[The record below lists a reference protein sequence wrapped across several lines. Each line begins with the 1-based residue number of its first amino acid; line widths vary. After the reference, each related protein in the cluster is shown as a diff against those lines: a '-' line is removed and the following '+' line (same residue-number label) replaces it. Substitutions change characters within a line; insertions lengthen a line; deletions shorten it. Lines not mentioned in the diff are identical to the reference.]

1 MDFTLKT
8 YQKLLK
14 NFLAKKYQ
22 FLPFAL
28 FLEQQQNN
36 STTQQ
41 INKSTNQQQIILRHD
56 VDRLPQNALQTAKI
70 EYELG
75 IKGTYYFR
83 IVPESYNPKIM
94 EQIAALGHEIGYHYE
109 DLDMIL
115 KKNKS
120 LKMKLFKEKSR
131 DANLELL
138 ISQLIDIAYESFLKN
153 LEILRQNFNIKTICM
168 HGSPLSPLDNKL
180 IWTKYDYKKLG
191 ILGEPYF
198 DIDWHRFEYYTDTGR
213 RWNSNRSNIRD
224 KVQSK
229 NNINVKS
236 TKELIRN
243 IELLSNK
250 LMINVHPERW
260 NNNFLKWF
268 ECYLNQ
274 NLKNIFKVIYR
285 NINLVVPIN
294 KNYI

>member
-28 FLEQQQNN
+28 FLEQQQSN
-36 STTQQ
+36 
-41 INKSTNQQQIILRHD
+41 STNQQLNRSTNQRQIILRHD

-115 KKNKS
+115 KKNNS

-131 DANLELL
+131 DANSELL

-236 TKELIRN
+236 TK
-243 IELLSNK
+243 
-250 LMINVHPERW
+250 
-260 NNNFLKWF
+260 
-268 ECYLNQ
+268 
-274 NLKNIFKVIYR
+274 
-285 NINLVVPIN
+285 
-294 KNYI
+294 

>member
-1 MDFTLKT
+1 
-8 YQKLLK
+8 
-14 NFLAKKYQ
+14 
-22 FLPFAL
+22 
-28 FLEQQQNN
+28 
-36 STTQQ
+36 
-41 INKSTNQQQIILRHD
+41 
-56 VDRLPQNALQTAKI
+56 
-70 EYELG
+70 
-75 IKGTYYFR
+75 
-83 IVPESYNPKIM
+83 M

-274 NLKNIFKVIYR
+274 NLKNIIKVIYR

>member
-8 YQKLLK
+8 YQKLLE

-28 FLEQQQNN
+28 YIEQQLNN
-36 STTQQ
+36 ST
-41 INKSTNQQQIILRHD
+41 NQKQIILRHD

-83 IVPESYNPKIM
+83 IVPQSYNIKIM
-94 EQIAALGHEIGYHYE
+94 QQIANLGHEIGYHYE
-109 DLDMIL
+109 DLDLIL

-120 LKMKLFKEKSR
+120 LKMKLFMGKYEASKSKI
-131 DANLELL
+131 L
-138 ISQLIDIAYESFLKN
+138 ISQLIDMAYESFCKN

-191 ILGEPYF
+191 IIGEPYL
-198 DIDWHRFEYYTDTGR
+198 DTDWSNFEYYTDTGR
-213 RWNSNRSNIRD
+213 RWNSNMSNVRD

-229 NNINVKS
+229 NYVNVKS
-236 TKELIRN
+236 TKELIKN
-243 IELLSNK
+243 IGLLSDK
-250 LMINVHPERW
+250 LMINIHPERW
-260 NNNFLKWF
+260 NDNYLKWVENFLG
-268 ECYLNQ
+268 Q
-274 NLKNIFKVIYR
+274 NLR
-285 NINLVVPIN
+285 NIIKIFFKHYNVIFYN
-294 KNYI
+294 K

>member
-1 MDFTLKT
+1 M
-8 YQKLLK
+8 
-14 NFLAKKYQ
+14 
-22 FLPFAL
+22 L
-28 FLEQQQNN
+28 FFWNN
-36 STTQQ
+36 NKTTQQ

-115 KKNKS
+115 KKNNS

-131 DANLELL
+131 DANSELL

-250 LMINVHPERW
+250 LMINIHPER
-260 NNNFLKWF
+260 
-268 ECYLNQ
+268 
-274 NLKNIFKVIYR
+274 
-285 NINLVVPIN
+285 
-294 KNYI
+294 

>member
-1 MDFTLKT
+1 
-8 YQKLLK
+8 
-14 NFLAKKYQ
+14 
-22 FLPFAL
+22 
-28 FLEQQQNN
+28 
-36 STTQQ
+36 
-41 INKSTNQQQIILRHD
+41 
-56 VDRLPQNALQTAKI
+56 
-70 EYELG
+70 
-75 IKGTYYFR
+75 
-83 IVPESYNPKIM
+83 M

-131 DANLELL
+131 DANSELL

-153 LEILRQNFNIKTICM
+153 LEILRQNFDIKTICM

-285 NINLVVPIN
+285 NINLVVPTN

>member
-115 KKNKS
+115 KKDKS

-131 DANLELL
+131 DANSELL

-250 LMINVHPERW
+250 LMINIHPERW

-268 ECYLNQ
+268 ESYLNQ

>member
-22 FLPFAL
+22 FLSFAL

-131 DANLELL
+131 DANSELL

-250 LMINVHPERW
+250 LMINIHPERW

-268 ECYLNQ
+268 ESYLNQ